1 MVVAPT
7 CELGKFSKG
16 SRKMKER
23 KGCII
28 RQGDII
34 KFGRVPIMIKESSLD
49 LAKWNSL
56 QKQSFNFV
64 MDVESQPQLPINTE
78 NSRNEA
84 IHNLAGGDSSNNLYD
99 NL

>member
-1 MVVAPT
+1 
-7 CELGKFSKG
+7 
-16 SRKMKER
+16 MKER

-49 LAKWNSL
+49 LAKWNGL